1 MRIHMRLAAALAV
14 TAIAL
19 SACGGGAH
27 SATALPATG
36 TSAGVR
42 APQSVVSLG
51 AYHID
56 PSKVA
61 VAGISSGG
69 FMAVQMQ
76 VAYSDVFK
84 AAAIYAGGEFY
95 CAEDSLTTAEDNCQ
109 YAVASSLSTAES
121 YTDSQSGSGIAT
133 TANLKTQ
140 KAYMWSGTSDETV
153 NQKTMNDLQ
162 SYYQHYGVS
171 ITKYDNSY
179 AAGHGWESP
188 YGEVACGTTASP
200 YMIDCSNY
208 DSEQVWLTSF
218 YGALNP
224 KNTGTLNGSLI
235 NFSQTPYGGGSNDLD
250 TNGYLFVPASCASG
264 TTCALVVALDGC
276 VQTQASIG
284 TKFVTEAGID
294 QWADTNNI
302 IVMYPYQTSSTTP
315 SNPNGCWDWWGYTNS
330 SYALRS
336 GIQMK
341 AIYQMVE
348 QVMSGGA
355 GPTPTP
361 SPTPTATAKPTA
373 TPTAGPT
380 GTPTAKPTATPTAAP
395 TATPSAAPTTV
406 AFTSVAAEDGY
417 FFQSTTDGTAD
428 STGTVMKVGK
438 DTTNTNQEIL
448 VSFDTST
455 IPAGATITS
464 ATLTLTKADYNYYGG
479 ALGNLYADV
488 NKGCLSPGCTVAD
501 ADYAASVT
509 AANAATMSIPAQ
521 TQGLPSTGTLNA
533 AGLAAISKGGARTAI
548 RVHFATQN
556 NTDYGIDQL
565 DFNSS
570 NATTG
575 KPTLSVTYH

>member
-1 MRIHMRLAAALAV
+1 MRIHMRLAAVLAV
-14 TAIAL
+14 AAIGL
-19 SACGGGAH
+19 SACGGSSGG
-27 SATALPATG
+27 SAALPGSG
-36 TSAGVR
+36 TSSGSR
-42 APQSVVSLG
+42 AAQSVVTLG

-56 PSKVA
+56 PTKVA

-76 VAYSDVFK
+76 VAYSDIFK
-84 AAAIYAGGEFY
+84 DVAVYAGGPFY
-95 CAEDSLTTAEDNCQ
+95 CAQDSLTTAENTCQ
-109 YAVASSLSTAES
+109 YAVSSSLSAAES
-121 YTDSQSGSGIAT
+121 YTDSQSGSGIA
-133 TANLKTQ
+133 AKTNIASQ
-140 KAYMWSGTSDETV
+140 KAYLWSGTSDETV
-153 NQKTMNDLQ
+153 NQKTMNDLN
-162 SYYQHYGVS
+162 SYETHYGANV
-171 ITKYDNSY
+171 IKYDNSY

-208 DSEQVWLTSF
+208 DSEQVWLSSF
-218 YGALNP
+218 FGTLNP
-224 KNTGTLNGSLI
+224 KNTGTLTGSLI
-235 NFSQTPYGGGSNDLD
+235 NFSQTPYGGGANDLD
-250 TNGYLFVPASCASG
+250 TNGYLFVPASCAAGS
-264 TTCALVVALDGC
+264 TCALVVALDGC
-276 VQTQASIG
+276 VQEQSAIG

-355 GPTPTP
+355 GSTPTP
-361 SPTPTATAKPTA
+361 SPTPTATARPTA

-395 TATPSAAPTTV
+395 TATPSASPTT
-406 AFTSVAAEDGY
+406 ASFTSVAAEDGY

-448 VSFDTST
+448 VSFDTSS
-455 IPAGATITS
+455 IPAGATITA
-464 ATLTLTKADYNYYGG
+464 ATLTLIKADYNYYGG

-488 NKGCLSPGCTVAD
+488 NNGCLSPGCTVTD
-501 ADYAASVT
+501 ADYGATVT

-533 AGLAAISKGGARTAI
+533 AGLAAISKGGPRTAI

-570 NATTG
+570 NAATG
-575 KPTLSVTYH
+575 RPTLSVTYH